1 MSRSVLVT
9 GGAGYVGSHAA
20 KALAGAGYTPVVFD
34 NFVYGHRDA
43 VRWGPLVEGDL
54 SDGALLGDTIRR
66 FDIAAVMHFAAFAY
80 VGESMAKPEIYFG
93 NNVVNSLVLLEAMRS
108 TGVKRLVFSSSCATY
123 GMPDRVPIAEDMPQR
138 PVNPYGETKLM
149 VERMLHWEGVAHG
162 LAHVALRYFN
172 AAGADPEGEIGEHHD
187 PETHLI
193 PLILD
198 AALGRRPQIDIF
210 GTDYPTADGSAVRD
224 YIHVTDLAAAHV
236 LALGYLEQ
244 GGASIAL
251 NLATGQGHSVREVI
265 AAAERVTGRRVPR
278 RESARRP
285 GDPAA
290 LVADPGRARALLGWT
305 PRHSDLDTLISTAWA
320 WHRQR
325 FGARQAT
332 GAGA

>member
-54 SDGALLGDTIRR
+54 GDGALLSETIRR

-80 VGESMAKPEIYFG
+80 VGESMAKPEIYFD
-93 NNVVNSLVLLEAMRS
+93 NNVVNSLVLLEAMRA

-123 GMPDRVPIAEDMPQR
+123 GIPDRVPINEDMPQR

-149 VERMLHWEGVAHG
+149 MERMLHWEGIAHG
-162 LAHVALRYFN
+162 LGHIALRYFN

-198 AALGRRPQIDIF
+198 AAHGRRPQIDIF
-210 GTDYPTADGSAVRD
+210 GTDYPTPDGSAVRD
-224 YIHVTDLAAAHV
+224 YIHVADLAAAHV
-236 LALGYLEQ
+236 LALRYLEQ
-244 GGASIAL
+244 GGASVAL
-251 NLATGQGHSVREVI
+251 NLATGQGYSVREVI
-265 AAAERVTGRRVPR
+265 AAAERVTGRRIPR

-290 LVADPGRARALLGWT
+290 LVADPARARALLGWT
-305 PRHSDLDTLISTAWA
+305 PRHSDLDTLISDAWA

-325 FGARQAT
+325 FDARHAT
-332 GAGA
+332 EAGA